1 MYLTLSLPAQ
11 KLGSCKSARRKV
23 ILQVGSGVFLYFWE
37 RVASLRHRLDAS
49 ACVSASHMPGYNLRQ
64 ESISITNPIF
74 SHGFISP
81 LFGFTLEWT
90 FPEYIHRQGETIFLV
105 QCLNPARALLV
116 VRW

>member
-74 SHGFISP
+74 PMDLFP
-81 LFGFTLEWT
+81 LYLASLWSGPSLNIFTGREKL
-90 FPEYIHRQGETIFLV
+90 FFSCSV
-105 QCLNPARALLV
+105 
-116 VRW
+116 